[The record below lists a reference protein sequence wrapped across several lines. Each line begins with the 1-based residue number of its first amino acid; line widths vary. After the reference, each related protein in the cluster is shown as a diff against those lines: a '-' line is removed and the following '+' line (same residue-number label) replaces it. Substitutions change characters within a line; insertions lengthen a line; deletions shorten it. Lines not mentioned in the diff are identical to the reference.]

1 MKTQPKRAHVAFK
14 AGAVATALFVSLGLT
29 TSQVAHATT
38 ASYDPPEVQG
48 TGLAETPEPTFIEVD
63 FAHPVSLQSAL
74 TVKSAAG
81 AEIIG
86 YHFVSDSIVGDYF
99 PGGGLS
105 AEVFLADVAKKTG
118 TAPEIVKAYIDGDNA
133 DKVGAGRVAE
143 EVLGEALPAF
153 DAPDAEPSPDFI
165 SADVPADRT
174 ERDQLNPLKA
184 ASSTW
189 VPNDAEA
196 MITPLTSQNLNILG
210 KYSWW
215 SLEPYASPL
224 AMADHWGMEFQFDF
238 YTTVRPNL
246 NPYGDDYLGIR
257 PFCGTT
263 QINYK
268 DWAAASTDPYTWVA
282 MVISGDNQVIAPAS
296 LGMYGDFNDASD
308 PCTVS
313 TIAVG
318 MAAPWAM
325 PNSYGSNFLSISY
338 YPAKGDD
345 ATSVVGAIV
354 QPVSRTHCEQ
364 NPTMYLMDCMGV
376 TPGAYPGPG
385 TSSSRPV
392 LNNNRGLRAP
402 SLCWW
407 SGGFGLD
414 TSQFQTW
421 SCDGG
426 A

>member
-215 SLEPYASPL
+215 S
-224 AMADHWGMEFQFDF
+224 
-238 YTTVRPNL
+238 R
-246 NPYGDDYLGIR
+246 
-257 PFCGTT
+257 
-263 QINYK
+263 
-268 DWAAASTDPYTWVA
+268 AAASTDPYTWVA